1 MPHFTTH
8 PYLYMYSRIN
18 HVEDLISP
26 RQFKLK
32 RLFIA
37 RFICRCGYFIVK
49 VGERC
54 GSLSHQNL
62 FRVEAFLSEGAQDL
76 TWVLEK
82 VLNLPSIYIPDSVK
96 SEGSIKSTQNICLWV
111 MKLST
116 SVSGHLLDFRV
127 QTFNKC
133 WLLIILRNTSRHRVV
148 HCSQAL
154 GW

>member
-1 MPHFTTH
+1 M
-8 PYLYMYSRIN
+8 
-18 HVEDLISP
+18 EDLISP

-37 RFICRCGYFIVK
+37 QFICRCRYFIVK

-54 GSLSHQNL
+54 ASLSCQNL
-62 FRVEAFLSEGAQDL
+62 FRVEAFLSEGARDL

-96 SEGSIKSTQNICLWV
+96 SEGSVKSTQDICLWV
-111 MKLST
+111 MKLSSLVT
-116 SVSGHLLDFRV
+116 GHLLDFRV
-127 QTFNKC
+127 RTFDKC
-133 WLLIILRNTSRHRVV
+133 WLLIILRNTSRHWVV
-148 HCSQAL
+148 RCSQATQAL

>member
-1 MPHFTTH
+1 M
-8 PYLYMYSRIN
+8 
-18 HVEDLISP
+18 EDLISP

-32 RLFIA
+32 SLFIA

-54 GSLSHQNL
+54 GGLSRQNL
-62 FRVEAFLSEGAQDL
+62 LRFEAFLSEGARDL

-96 SEGSIKSTQNICLWV
+96 SEGSVKSTQSICLWV

-116 SVSGHLLDFRV
+116 SVTGHLLDFKVR
-127 QTFNKC
+127 TFNKC
-133 WLLIILRNTSRHRVV
+133 WLLIILRNTSRHWVV
-148 HCSQAL
+148 CCS
-154 GW
+154 